1 MVLLSWQLAF
11 RMTWTKACATKI
23 IGPSKHCILTSHV
36 VQMFRRCFFLCC
48 CHWQE
53 CLPVHDSKIPTLQ
66 ASLGREG
73 QLFVILIKLGNL
85 TWNNVS
91 LIWYGYIANI
101 MFFCLL
107 VFTERIIGLWTETLE
122 SFNVFFL
129 RPATENNISSAVIY
143 WKVPQLHNSL
153 SHPKN
158 YQTSAGR
165 NASWL
170 LRKCLCLE
178 VGQFCFARKKHPH
191 LGVIKLP

>member
-122 SFNVFFL
+122 SFNVFFWD
-129 RPATENNISSAVIY
+129 RRRKTISRQQSFTGRCPSCTTACLIQ
-143 WKVPQLHNSL
+143 KTTRHLQGETLH
-153 SHPKN
+153 
-158 YQTSAGR
+158 G
-165 NASWL
+165 
-170 LRKCLCLE
+170 
-178 VGQFCFARKKHPH
+178 F
-191 LGVIKLP
+191 